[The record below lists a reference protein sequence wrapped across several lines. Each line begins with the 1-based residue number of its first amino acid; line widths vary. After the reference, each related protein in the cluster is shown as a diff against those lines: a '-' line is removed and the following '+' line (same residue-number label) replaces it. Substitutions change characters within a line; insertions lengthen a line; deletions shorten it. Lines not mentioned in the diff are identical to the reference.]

1 MRMLRWALLLGIW
14 AGRLSAAPPDAT
26 LPAALLAPAPP
37 PAAVLAETYL
47 YDLMGHLYRWYL
59 DESDI
64 EGLAGI
70 RQFPFWVRP
79 LTMELDPGDRSQL
92 AEVALPLFNVT
103 VRVKKADYSIEEW
116 GVVVTSATF
125 RIINVERQS
134 EALTRAPDAV
144 GVTVEL
150 AKIKEYLFEMRTRAQ
165 YPNDALRGHLR
176 EALLTHFHLDPDAPN
191 VGGHIVHV
199 APLSPVA
206 NELWA
211 FIEDKKL
218 LVRFASDLDLDNPA
232 LWEHQALAIRT
243 YDLLRQT
250 VVSLHEMPGSNEF
263 LTRDQVGRA
272 LFNCI
277 VLGRKY

>member
-1 MRMLRWALLLGIW
+1 MKRLCWLLLIFVLAAHW
-14 AGRLSAAPPDAT
+14 PAQAGETPSAVFAAPSS
-26 LPAALLAPAPP
+26 P
-37 PAAVLAETYL
+37 PAEVLAETYL
-47 YDLMGHLYRWYL
+47 YDIMGHLYRWYL

-70 RQFPFWVRP
+70 RQFPFWVRR
-79 LTMELDPGDRSQL
+79 LTVELDPGDRSQL
-92 AEVALPLFNVT
+92 AEIVLPLLNVA
-103 VRVKKADYSIEEW
+103 VRVKKADYTIEDW
-116 GVVVTSATF
+116 GVAVTSKTF
-125 RIINVERQS
+125 RIINVARMS
-134 EALTRAPDAV
+134 EPPAQAAEAV
-144 GVTVEL
+144 EVTVEL
-150 AKIKEYLFEMRTRAQ
+150 AQMKDYLFATRERAQ
-165 YPNDALRGHLR
+165 YPDDVLRAHLR
-176 EALLTHFHLDPDAPN
+176 AALLANFQLEPDEAN

-211 FIEDKKL
+211 FVEDKKL
-218 LVRFASDLDLDNPA
+218 LVRFAADLDLDNPA
-232 LWEHQALAIRT
+232 LWEHQAIAIRT

-277 VLGRKY
+277 LLGRKY